1 MDQGRSESPLKFPCS
16 FPIKVMGKASE
27 AFELKVVEIVRRH
40 APDLGEG
47 AVRTQLSRN
56 GNFVSVTVTLQA
68 KSREQLDALYR
79 ELTADEEILMVL

>member
-1 MDQGRSESPLKFPCS
+1 MNEQDESVLKFPCA

-47 AVRTQLSRN
+47 AVRTRASRE
-56 GNFVSVTVTLQA
+56 GRFVSVTVTVRA
-68 KSREQLDALYR
+68 RSREQLDAIYR
-79 ELTADEEILMVL
+79 DLTADADILMVL